1 MGDWTTNDPEAAKA
15 LKDADRRY
23 DAARRKA
30 SALPLA
36 KKIEA
41 LRTAREAR
49 DAAYQAIMQPPA
61 PVAPARRPG
70 DGPEGIDELA
80 ADIGWSGAYAFH
92 NID

>member
-1 MGDWTTNDPEAAKA
+1 MADWTTNDPEAAKA

-36 KKIEA
+36 EKIEA
-41 LRTAREAR
+41 LRKARETRDKAYR
-49 DAAYQAIMQPPA
+49 DAAP
-61 PVAPARRPG
+61 PARRPG